1 MTNTHKQLLILI
13 INKISTNQMHITR
26 IYITIKIKY
35 NHTMLLKV
43 FLNLIKHMIKKL
55 QFRNNINYKK
65 ININGVNQAVAV
77 VSDMNKSNNIEK
89 RLIN

>member
-1 MTNTHKQLLILI
+1 
-13 INKISTNQMHITR
+13 
-26 IYITIKIKY
+26 
-35 NHTMLLKV
+35 MLLKV